1 MGTIYVKIMSY
12 ISYVREQ
19 AVEES
24 VFNQIVDDTLYG
36 IEEAIED
43 TGVDIDYDTIAG
55 ILTLEFSDQSKII
68 INRQVA
74 MLQLWVAARSGGF
87 HLDYIDSQWYCNV
100 ECCSLSKLLDRLCS
114 DQAKTKISLGLD

>member
-1 MGTIYVKIMSY
+1 M
-12 ISYVREQ
+12 
-19 AVEES
+19 EES

-55 ILTLEFSDQSKII
+55 ILTLEFSDESKII

-87 HLDYIDSQWYCNV
+87 HLDYINEQWYCKV
-100 ECCSLSKLLDRLCS
+100 EKCTLSSLLDRLC
-114 DQAKTKISLGLD
+114 TE

>member
-1 MGTIYVKIMSY
+1 M
-12 ISYVREQ
+12 EQ

-36 IEEAIED
+36 IEEAID
-43 TGVDIDYDTIAG
+43 DSGADIDYDTIAG

-87 HLDYIDSQWYCNV
+87 HLDYIDNQWFCNN
-100 ECCSLSKLLDRLCS
+100 ENCSLNNLLDRLCS
-114 DQAKTKISLGLD
+114 DQAKSNIELGLD